1 MIFEFSDGFLV
12 PVSFVARLR
21 NSYAIITARVGRHQ
35 QLADDSRKYMTN
47 HETFVS
53 ICRIPSSVYLISDC
67 EAVMKKKYF
76 GLYQTELPLRSPR
89 LNEMELRSI

>member
-21 NSYAIITARVGRHQ
+21 NSYAIITARVGRLQ

-47 HETFVS
+47 H
-53 ICRIPSSVYLISDC
+53 
-67 EAVMKKKYF
+67 
-76 GLYQTELPLRSPR
+76 
-89 LNEMELRSI
+89 

>member
-12 PVSFVARLR
+12 PVLLVARLR

-47 HETFVS
+47 H
-53 ICRIPSSVYLISDC
+53 
-67 EAVMKKKYF
+67 
-76 GLYQTELPLRSPR
+76 
-89 LNEMELRSI
+89 